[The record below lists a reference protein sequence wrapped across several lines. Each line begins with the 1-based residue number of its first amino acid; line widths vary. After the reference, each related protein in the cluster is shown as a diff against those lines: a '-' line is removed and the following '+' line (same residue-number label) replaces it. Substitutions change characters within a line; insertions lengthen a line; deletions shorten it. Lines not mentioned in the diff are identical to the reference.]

1 MDATIRSPE
10 TEASV
15 APKERLD
22 PPKLPTKTFKIVPG
36 ERTDTGEFIYLLCKY
51 EGKNEQF
58 FVFFSNYLISGVA
71 RLNETRTTGKEPDG
85 VVLVQCTDPDTTS

>member
-22 PPKLPTKTFKIVPG
+22 PPKPPTKTFKIVPG

-51 EGKNEQF
+51 EGKKRAI
-58 FVFFSNYLISGVA
+58 FFSNYLISGVA
-71 RLNETRTTGKEPDG
+71 RLNETRTTGKEQDG